1 MEEQDYFENE
11 HEPKRGTPFYLIL
24 GVLLL
29 LLINNLNVDYMTV
42 GMKEQMQIPQWYIT
56 LLFSLDALAIL
67 SLVGIY
73 LFRKIAV
80 YLFPVLIMIH
90 FIIHLNYLMTF
101 LYTDVFMMFFFI
113 GVGLLVFIP
122 KWRSFK

>member
-11 HEPKRGTPFYLIL
+11 HGAKTRNPFYLIL

-56 LLFSLDALAIL
+56 FAVLVWMLWLFC
-67 SLVGIY
+67 
-73 LFRKIAV
+73 
-80 YLFPVLIMIH
+80 H
-90 FIIHLNYLMTF
+90 
-101 LYTDVFMMFFFI
+101 
-113 GVGLLVFIP
+113 
-122 KWRSFK
+122 